1 MEVLKEIDIL
11 EDPLEEAEKM
21 KWSNSV
27 EFSIFECLHV
37 PGIGRGIVETMLNE
51 KSLSIVTRET
61 RIMKIDQLFIS
72 AVLLFYSHLRS
83 AK

>member
-61 RIMKIDQLFIS
+61 RIMKIWQV
-72 AVLLFYSHLRS
+72 AVSEIQAPVRVWNRQ
-83 AK
+83 